1 MADLARGENRVYTGE
16 PHCCC
21 HRPLQRV
28 GCRVRTR
35 LEAFERS
42 LLVVWPRFQTAD
54 DRRIGPEV
62 LLYRTQA
69 TVLDRGATLDDA
81 GDRGGLTLGRLPKS
95 VSHERAR
102 CLRGIPVPQ
111 APPVIGACWANRV

>member
-28 GCRVRTR
+28 GRRVRTR

-54 DRRIGPEV
+54 DRRIGSEI
-62 LLYRTQA
+62 LLCGTQA
-69 TVLDRGATLDDA
+69 TILDRGAPLDDA
-81 GDRGGLTLGRLPKS
+81 SDRGGPALGRLPKS
-95 VSHERAR
+95 VSDERAR
-102 CLRGIPVPQ
+102 CLRWHS
-111 APPVIGACWANRV
+111 APRDILRYRSPPR